1 MMTHVVASHRDELVF
16 MLNQATELEHSLS
29 CSYLFT
35 AFSLKTSEDE
45 GLPADAVESVQRWK
59 RSIIN
64 VAVEEM
70 FHLAVVNHL
79 LTALGAA
86 PNFDR
91 PNFPHDCAFYLPDF
105 QVELRAFNEDVMRHF
120 IAVEQPDG
128 FNVPALTAPDRLQR
142 VEGDMDNKIGA
153 DPQQFDSVGDV
164 YTVAR
169 RSLEHL
175 VERLGEA
182 GVFIGPAPRA
192 AVRRFFESSGW
203 EPITGLA
210 PALRNI
216 AHVVEQG
223 EGDSHDN
230 PDSHY
235 ARFNHILDEYLA
247 FRETHPGFE
256 PAYPMLDNPFARTP
270 PEASGPVNLIDN
282 EQAVRLSDL
291 FNEAYVSMLH
301 LLARFFVMTDETD
314 DEADALANTA
324 IGTMSGALVP
334 LGELLARM
342 PAGPSNPGRTAG
354 PSFVVRTLHPLP
366 YKEAAWHLLRERF
379 TELAEHTE
387 ELMDAGLPA
396 LEPVAKTFRGI
407 VHQLS

>member
-1 MMTHVVASHRDELVF
+1 MTDVVASHRDELVF
-16 MLNQATELEHSLS
+16 LLNQATELEHSLS
-29 CSYLFT
+29 CSYLFA
-35 AFSLKTSEDE
+35 AFSLKNSEDE
-45 GLPADAVESVQRWK
+45 GLPADAVESVRRWK
-59 RSIIN
+59 RSIIA

-105 QVELRAFNEDVMRHF
+105 QVELRPFSEDVMRHF

-142 VEGDMDNKIGA
+142 VEGDLDNKIGA

-169 RSLEHL
+169 RTLEHL
-175 VERLGEA
+175 VERMGEA
-182 GVFIGPAPRA
+182 NVFIGPPPRA

-210 PALRNI
+210 PTLRNI
-216 AHVVEQG
+216 EHVVEQG

-247 FRETHPGFE
+247 FCETHPGFE
-256 PAYPMLDNPFARTP
+256 PAYPVLDNPFARTP
-270 PEASGPVNLIDN
+270 PEASGPVNIFDH
-282 EQAVRLSDL
+282 EPSIRLSDL

-314 DEADALANTA
+314 EEADTLCNTA
-324 IGTMSGALVP
+324 IETMASALVP
-334 LGELLARM
+334 LGEQLARL
-342 PAGPSNPGRTAG
+342 PAGPSHPGKNAG

-379 TELAEHTE
+379 DELAEHTE
-387 ELMDAGLPA
+387 DLRDAGMSELDG
-396 LEPVAKTFRGI
+396 VAKTFRGI
-407 VHQLS
+407 VRQLS

>member
-1 MMTHVVASHRDELVF
+1 MSHVVASHRDELVF

-35 AFSLKTSEDE
+35 AFSLKKSVEE
-45 GLPADAVESVQRWK
+45 GLPPDAVEAVQRWK
-59 RSIIN
+59 RSIIT

-105 QVELRAFNEDVMRHF
+105 QVELRPFSEDVMRHF

-128 FNVPALTAPDRLQR
+128 FNMPALTAPERVQR
-142 VEGDMDNKIGA
+142 VAGDLDNKIGA

-175 VERLGEA
+175 VERMGEEN
-182 GVFIGPAPRA
+182 VFIGPPPKA
-192 AVRRFFESSGW
+192 AVARFFETSGW
-203 EPITGLA
+203 EPITGLE
-210 PALRNI
+210 PTIRNI
-216 AHVVEQG
+216 EHVVEQG

-247 FRETHPGFE
+247 FCETHPGFQ
-256 PAYPMLDNPFARTP
+256 PAYPMLENPFARTP

-282 EQAVRLSDL
+282 ERAIRVSDL

-314 DEADALANTA
+314 EEADILSNTA
-324 IGTMSGALVP
+324 IETMAGTLVP
-334 LGELLARM
+334 LGELLARL
-342 PAGPSNPGRTAG
+342 PAGPSYPGRTAG

-366 YKEAAWHLLRERF
+366 YKDAAWRLLRERF
-379 TELAEHTE
+379 GELADHTE
-387 ELMDAGLPA
+387 ELHDAGLPE

-407 VHQLS
+407 VAQLS